1 MAEGGETNFRELLQ
15 RIETALYDAAEVDA
29 AGFLQ
34 TLQRAKPLFLNLFRY
49 KASAWDAPGGR
60 LSPFGA
66 VGRECFVPEAPSGS
80 ETSPMR
86 SRAIPITIPN
96 HAPPSGGMWA
106 PPPPLSAAAGL
117 VCGAGV
123 PTCLLPACVQ
133 EPNAES
139 RAAVQSGKPVLP
151 SGQVVLDPEPDI
163 REVRRTAAAAVCA
176 CLLPLWPARGQHLHG
191 VVQLAW

>member
-66 VGRECFVPEAPSGS
+66 VGRECFVPEAPSGLGA
-80 ETSPMR
+80 SPMC
-86 SRAIPITIPN
+86 SQAMPISIPN
-96 HAPPSGGMWA
+96 HAPPIGGTWA
-106 PPPPLSAAAGL
+106 PPLPPPLSAAAGL
-117 VCGAGV
+117 VCGACV
-123 PTCLLPACVQ
+123 PTSACFLPCLQ

-163 REVRRTAAAAVCA
+163 REVGSTAAVAAVA
-176 CLLPLWPARGQHLHG
+176 CCCCGL
-191 VVQLAW
+191 